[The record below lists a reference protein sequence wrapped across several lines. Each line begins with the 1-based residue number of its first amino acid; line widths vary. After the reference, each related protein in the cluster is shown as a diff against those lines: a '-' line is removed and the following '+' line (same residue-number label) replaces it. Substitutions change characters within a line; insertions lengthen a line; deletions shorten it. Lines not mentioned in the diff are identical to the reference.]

1 MAAVTLSHA
10 WQLLLSLPMAARV
23 TVALLPVLLV
33 AGVWSVSKG
42 AATVLV
48 GAAGLVL
55 AFWQRVTARL
65 RRTTAPL
72 PLPAEPVSHARAR
85 TALDEAYDLAT
96 RQAEA
101 QAETGQGWAMPTRQQ
116 IAADLGLV
124 SAEHD
129 RVELST
135 GECLTFAALA
145 AGFDRA
151 FRPPI
156 SAEPSDPDDAHH
168 W

>member
-1 MAAVTLSHA
+1 VAAVTLSHL
-10 WQLLLSLPMAARV
+10 WQLAAGMPFAARLALV
-23 TVALLPVLLV
+23 TLL
-33 AGVWSVSKG
+33 ASAACGVWPLSK
-42 AATVLV
+42 AVATVLV
-48 GAAGLVL
+48 GVAGLVL
-55 AFWQRVTARL
+55 AFLQRSAT
-65 RRTTAPL
+65 PP
-72 PLPAEPVSHARAR
+72 PLPAAPVKHVQAR

-96 RQAEA
+96 RQALA
-101 QAETGQGWAMPTRQQ
+101 QAETGQGWAMPTREQV
-116 IAADLGLV
+116 AADLGLV